1 MATTIRWSADRSAR
15 SVRRRHSRM
24 PSMRTADAV
33 VESLIRH
40 GIDTLYAL
48 PGVHNDHLFDA
59 AHRAQ
64 DRFRVLHPRHEQTAA
79 YMAMGA
85 ALVTG
90 KPQAFAVVP
99 GPGLLN
105 ASAALLTAYGMGVPV
120 IALIGQIPSFA
131 IDQGHGHLHEI
142 HDQLGLLRHITKHA
156 ARIRAPHEAPALVA
170 DAVRVA
176 TTGRQRP
183 VALECAIDTW
193 GVTGPVSFPD
203 MAVPVVPPVDTAAVT
218 NAARILGAAERPL
231 IVVGG
236 GALDAGSEVQAIAE
250 ALQAPVSSFRRGR
263 GTIPTTHP
271 LAMSFTEGHAL
282 WKNADAILA
291 IGTRLY
297 WQQSNWGVDEDLPI
311 VRLDIDPE
319 EVNRFRRPASALV
332 GDAATV
338 LRALLAELPAH
349 NHARH
354 RDTELATVRAAFAE
368 RLTRQEPTMGF
379 MHAIRAA
386 LPDDGIYVEEV
397 TQVGFVSRLA
407 FPVYSPRTFL
417 SPGYQDTLGWGYGT
431 ALGAQ
436 AAAPGRKVVL
446 ATGDGGFMFQAAELA
461 TAMRHKLPVV
471 VVVFDDGAFGNVRR
485 IQEQQYGNRLIA
497 CDLTNPD
504 FVKFAESFGMAAFRA
519 TTPDALET
527 ALRQA
532 FALNEPALVHVPV
545 GPLPSPWDMILLPR
559 VRGFADAWRPAL
571 P

>member
-1 MATTIRWSADRSAR
+1 
-15 SVRRRHSRM
+15 
-24 PSMRTADAV
+24 MRTADAV

-79 YMAMGA
+79 YMALGA

-90 KPQAFAVVP
+90 RPQAFAVVP

-105 ASAALLTAYGMGVPV
+105 ASAALLTAYGMGAPV
-120 IALIGQIPSFA
+120 IALVGQIPSFA

-156 ARIRAPHEAPALVA
+156 ARIRAPHQAPALVA
-170 DAVRVA
+170 EALRIA
-176 TTGRQRP
+176 TGGRQRP

-193 GVTGPVSFPD
+193 GMTGAVEFPD
-203 MAVPVVPPVDTAAVT
+203 IAAPAVPPVDAAAVT
-218 NAARILGAAERPL
+218 RAARILGQAEHPL

-236 GALDAGSEVQAIAE
+236 GALGAGPEVQAVAE
-250 ALQAPVSSFRRGR
+250 ALQAPVTSFRRGR
-263 GTIPTTHP
+263 GVIPTAHP
-271 LAMSFTEGHAL
+271 LAVSFTEGHAL
-282 WKNADAILA
+282 WKNADAVLA

-297 WQQSNWGVDEDLPI
+297 WQQSVWGVDDALPI
-311 VRLDIDPE
+311 VRLDIDADE
-319 EVNRFRRPASALV
+319 ISRFRRPACALI

-338 LRALLAELPAH
+338 LRALSAELPAH
-349 NHARH
+349 NRARGG
-354 RDTELATVRAAFAE
+354 RDTVLATARTAFTE
-368 RLTRQEPTMGF
+368 RLARQEPPMSF
-379 MHAIRAA
+379 LRAIRAA
-386 LPDDGIYVEEV
+386 LPTDGIYVEEV
-397 TQVGFVSRLA
+397 TQVGFASRLA
-407 FPVYSPRTFL
+407 FPVHAPRTFL

-461 TAMRHKLPVV
+461 TAMRHRLPVV
-471 VVVFDDGAFGNVRR
+471 AVVFDDGAFGNVRR

-504 FVKFAESFGMAAFRA
+504 FVKFAESFGAAAFRA
-519 TTPDALET
+519 TTPDELE
-527 ALRQA
+527 AGLRQA
-532 FALNEPALVHVPV
+532 FALDAPALVHVPV
-545 GPLPSPWDMILLPR
+545 GPMPSPWDMILLPR

>member
-1 MATTIRWSADRSAR
+1 
-15 SVRRRHSRM
+15 M
-24 PSMRTADAV
+24 PTMRTADAV
-33 VESLIRH
+33 IESLIRH
-40 GIDTLYAL
+40 GIDTLFAL

-64 DRFRVLHPRHEQTAA
+64 DRFRVLHPRHEQTTA
-79 YMAMGA
+79 YMALGA

-90 KPQAFAVVP
+90 RPQAFAVVP

-105 ASAALLTAYGMGVPV
+105 ASAALLTAYGMGAPV
-120 IALIGQIPSFA
+120 IAIAGQIPSFA
-131 IDQGHGHLHEI
+131 IDRGHGHLHEI

-156 ARIRAPHEAPALVA
+156 ARIRSPHEAPMLVA
-170 DAVRVA
+170 EAVRHA
-176 TTGRQRP
+176 TSGRPRP

-193 GVTGPVSFPD
+193 GMTGPAEFP
-203 MAVPVVPPVDTAAVT
+203 PVAARAAPPVDAEAIARAAK
-218 NAARILGAAERPL
+218 ILGKAERPL

-236 GALDAGSEVQAIAE
+236 GALDAGPEVQAVAE
-250 ALQAPVSSFRRGR
+250 ALKAPVSSFRRGR
-263 GTIPTTHP
+263 GVIPTAHR
-271 LAMSFTEGHAL
+271 LAISFTEGHAL
-282 WKNADAILA
+282 WKQADAVLA
-291 IGTRLY
+291 VGTRLY
-297 WQQSNWGVDEDLPI
+297 WQQSNWGVDDGLPI
-311 VRLDIDPE
+311 IRVDIDPDE
-319 EVNRFRRPASALV
+319 MDRFRRPACALL
-332 GDAATV
+332 GDAAAV
-338 LRALLAELPAH
+338 LRALLAELPSH
-349 NHARH
+349 DHARD
-354 RDTELATVRAAFAE
+354 RAAELDAVRAAFAE
-368 RLTRQEPTMGF
+368 RLRRQEPTMGF

-386 LPDDGIYVEEV
+386 LPEDGIYVEEV
-397 TQVGFVSRLA
+397 TQIGFVSRLA
-407 FPVYSPRTFL
+407 FPVHAPRTFL

-461 TAMRHKLPVV
+461 TAMRHGLPVV

-504 FVKFAESFGMAAFRA
+504 FVRFAESFGMPAFRA
-519 TTPDALET
+519 TTPEALEA

-532 FALNEPALVHVPV
+532 FALNAPALVHVPV
-545 GPLPSPWDMILLPR
+545 GQLPSPWDMILLPR